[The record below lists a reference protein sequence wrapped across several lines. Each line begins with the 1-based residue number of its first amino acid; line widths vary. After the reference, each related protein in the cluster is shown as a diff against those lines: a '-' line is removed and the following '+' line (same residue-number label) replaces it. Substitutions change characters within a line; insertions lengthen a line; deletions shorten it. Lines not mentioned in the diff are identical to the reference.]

1 MKAIVLSALLALS
14 ILGEIA
20 TVARAGPSEAFGTR
34 TAWEQGWS
42 PN

>member
-1 MKAIVLSALLALS
+1 MKTIVLWALLALS

-20 TVARAGPSEAFGTR
+20 TVASAAPSEAFGTR
-34 TAWEQGWS
+34 TTWDQVWS